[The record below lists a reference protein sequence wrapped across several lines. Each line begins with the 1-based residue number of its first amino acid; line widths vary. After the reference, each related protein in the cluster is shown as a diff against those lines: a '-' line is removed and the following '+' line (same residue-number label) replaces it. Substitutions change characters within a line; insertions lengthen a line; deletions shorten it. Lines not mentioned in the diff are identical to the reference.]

1 MNADNERIMWGYWT
15 MMRGAVS
22 PEDFI
27 TASILMNEVKIRFQ
41 DGNGN
46 ESSDEVYTA
55 LLEVA
60 DRIGVRNPFKDRD
73 VFFVI
78 YNESKRFEKMNWEEV
93 MAQAA
98 AASRMPLLPT
108 ALVDLYTTRFEV
120 MPETVLVAE
129 AEKFVPNLQRMVDE
143 NINSHFVLLLI

>member
-46 ESSDEVYTA
+46 ESSD
-55 LLEVA
+55 
-60 DRIGVRNPFKDRD
+60 
-73 VFFVI
+73 
-78 YNESKRFEKMNWEEV
+78 
-93 MAQAA
+93 
-98 AASRMPLLPT
+98 
-108 ALVDLYTTRFEV
+108 
-120 MPETVLVAE
+120 
-129 AEKFVPNLQRMVDE
+129 
-143 NINSHFVLLLI
+143 

>member
-22 PEDFI
+22 PEDYI

-78 YNESKRFEKMNWEEV
+78 YNESKRFEKMN
-93 MAQAA
+93 
-98 AASRMPLLPT
+98 
-108 ALVDLYTTRFEV
+108 
-120 MPETVLVAE
+120 
-129 AEKFVPNLQRMVDE
+129 
-143 NINSHFVLLLI
+143 